1 MDLYGGK
8 LMKLSVIVPA
18 YNEEKVI
25 KDSLIEI
32 RKALISNVDS
42 FEILAVDDGSS
53 DNTKAKI
60 LEASSECPEII
71 YAGYEVNRGKGGAIK
86 HGVEKATGDVIGF
99 IDADLD
105 LSPDHLVR
113 FVSHMNE
120 SGCDVVI
127 GSKMHKDSKLDYPP
141 LRRFVSWGYFVILKI
156 LFGMKIKDTQ
166 TGVKIYKTS
175 IIKKV
180 APLLHVSGY
189 AFDIEVLALCSNE
202 GAKIDEMPVEIVFK
216 RNASFGRISIGDIFK
231 MFFDTL
237 GIWWNLRIRRSYF
250 K

>member
-1 MDLYGGK
+1 
-8 LMKLSVIVPA
+8 MKLSVIVPA

-25 KDSLIEI
+25 KESLLEI
-32 RKALISNVDS
+32 RKALADNVES

-53 DNTKAKI
+53 DGTKEKI
-60 LEASSECPEII
+60 LEASSECSEIV

-86 HGVEKATGDVIGF
+86 HGVEEAKGDVIGF

-113 FVSHMNE
+113 FIKHMDE
-120 SGCDVVI
+120 SDCDVVI

-141 LRRFVSWGYFVILKI
+141 LRRFVSWGYYIILKI

-166 TGVKIYKTS
+166 TGVKIYKS
-175 IIKKV
+175 SFIKKV
-180 APLLHVSGY
+180 APLLRVSGY
-189 AFDIEVLALCSNE
+189 AFDIEVLALCSHE

-231 MFFDTL
+231 MFGDTL